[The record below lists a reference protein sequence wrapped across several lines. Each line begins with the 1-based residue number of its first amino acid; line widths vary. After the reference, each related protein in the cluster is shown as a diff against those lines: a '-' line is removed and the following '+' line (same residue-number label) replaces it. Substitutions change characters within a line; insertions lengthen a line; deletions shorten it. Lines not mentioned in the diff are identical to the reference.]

1 MSQSGS
7 VYDNGD
13 GTYSLRVVNPDGST
27 ISGGGGGTQYTEG
40 DTDASITGTPTL
52 WEDAGDTL
60 RAASETYPIPVRQAA
75 LTPANDKVSV
85 GAATS
90 GGWTPH
96 HLVSAASTNA
106 TSLKASAGQVGYI
119 YATNVNAAIRYLKL
133 YDKAS
138 APVVG
143 TDVPKHTIGIPG
155 GGTAGAGG
163 QLVVP
168 AGIEFTTGIAYA
180 LTTEATD
187 AGTTGVAAA
196 DLVINL
202 GWK

>member
-13 GTYSLRVVNPDGST
+13 GTYSLRVVNPDGTT
-27 ISGGGGGTQYTEG
+27 ISGGGGATQYTEG
-40 DTDASITGTPTL
+40 DTDASLTGTVLL
-52 WEDAGDTL
+52 WEDTGD
-60 RAASETYPIPVRQAA
+60 APVPASETKPMPVRQAA
-75 LTPANDKVSV
+75 LTPANDKVSI

-96 HLVSAASTNA
+96 RLVSAASTNA

-133 YDKAS
+133 YNLATS
-138 APVVG
+138 PTVG
-143 TDVPKHTIGIPG
+143 TSTPVATIGIPG

-163 QLVVP
+163 QLVIP
-168 AGIEFTTGIAYA
+168 AGIEFSVGIAYA

-187 AGTTGVAAA
+187 AGTTGVAASEV
-196 DLVINL
+196 VINL
-202 GWK
+202 GYK